1 MRKIF
6 INNPAAQDGRPP
18 FWQPWGCAGCLWR
31 TLLFAVTLWMMLF
44 LMSMLYRA
52 CDSDHPQGG
61 GSTPDL
67 TDPYF
72 HDPNLQDSI
81 NQIDPNIDPWPGD
94 TIASDNDWL
103 PRHPGGQPITPEL
116 PNDTANYIPPVENP
130 IDSMGIQL
138 SGDHLNVLISLKQTN
153 DMEQEMAAWAQKF
166 KQVYPQGDYAVNYY
180 NPQTSFMQ
188 ITVPESARESV
199 KAEINGKMPEFD
211 FIVFDEDVMGNEAR
225 PSDPAFAERG
235 FCWWH
240 EGVQLY
246 EAWDITMGDPD
257 IVIGVVDSFFD
268 LRHPELRNKRIIAPM
283 CFDRIQTDPT
293 NLLPPPGCEE
303 RPFSHGT
310 HVLSCAAADCNN
322 NEGACGMAPKCSV
335 IPVSINMGPKEGT
348 TTLRIAEAILYC
360 IMHGADV
367 VNVSLGMN
375 LQPFADLSNS
385 EQVEVSKLLQTDVEK
400 VMDYVHQVA
409 ERKNCMIVY
418 AAGNEGAVAG
428 IDPSKRGE
436 NTLRVSACGYRLD
449 SVFFTNYGLLPEEGV
464 NYSTVSFPGVDIL
477 GAMPN
482 NKYALMAGTSQAAPL
497 VSGVV
502 ALMKSLDRS
511 LTNEEIINILIETG
525 KPQPEE
531 QHIGPLVQIKDA
543 LLRVQNRRPRMEDIL
558 ADPSKLE
565 GIWECQGDL
574 VNDDTRV
581 PIILYLNLRHGGG
594 GTMYCNE
601 SGMIFESPLRWTV
614 DTSAQKVSIR
624 STGGLRCPSN
634 NNGYKQFICDG
645 VADNDGTM
653 RLKGTHPGQGNKVF
667 EFKMSRRDRLN
678 LTCVKCGKN
687 TVL

>member
-52 CDSDHPQGG
+52 CGSDHPQGG
-61 GSTPDL
+61 GGV
-67 TDPYF
+67 DPF
-72 HDPNLQDSI
+72 RQDPHNQDSI
-81 NQIDPNIDPWPGD
+81 GQTDPFIEPWPGD
-94 TIASDNDWL
+94 TITEISDWL
-103 PRHPGGQPITPEL
+103 PRHPNGEPITPEL
-116 PNDTANYIPPVENP
+116 PRDTANYIPPVENP
-130 IDSMGIQL
+130 IDSMGVPI

-153 DMEQEMAAWAQKF
+153 DMEQEMAAWARKF
-166 KQVYPQGDYAVNYY
+166 KQVYPENGYAVNYY
-180 NPQTSFMQ
+180 NPVTSFMQ
-188 ITVPESARESV
+188 ITVPEEAREAV
-199 KAEINGKMPEFD
+199 KEEINGKMPEFD
-211 FIVFDEDVMGNEAR
+211 FIVFEEEVMGSEVR
-225 PSDPAFAERG
+225 PSDPG
-235 FCWWH
+235 FTNRDLSWWH

-246 EAWDITMGDPD
+246 DAWDITMGDPE
-257 IVIGVVDSFFD
+257 IVIGVVDSYFD
-268 LRHPELRNKRIIAPM
+268 LRHPEFRNKRIIAPL
-283 CFDRIQTDPT
+283 CFDRIQTNPT
-293 NLLPPPGCEE
+293 NLLPPPGCEDKP
-303 RPFSHGT
+303 RDHGS
-310 HVLSCAAADCNN
+310 HVLSCAAAEDNN
-322 NEGACGMAPKCSV
+322 DNGVCGVAPKCAI
-335 IPVSINMGPKEGT
+335 IPVSVNAGT
-348 TTLRIAEAILYC
+348 KDQAPLLRIAEGILYC
-360 IMHGADV
+360 IMHGANV
-367 VNVSLGMN
+367 VNVSMGLG
-375 LQPFADLSNS
+375 LEKFADLPNS
-385 EQVEVSKLLQTDVEK
+385 EQVEISKQIFTDVEK
-400 VMDYVHQVA
+400 VMAYVSSVA
-409 ERKNCMIVY
+409 RRNNCMIVY

-428 IDPSKRGE
+428 IDPFKRNE
-436 NTLRVSACGYRLD
+436 NTIRVSACGHRLD

-477 GAMPN
+477 GAVPG

-497 VSGVV
+497 VAGVV

-543 LLRVQNRRPRMEDIL
+543 LLRVQNRRPRMEDVL

-581 PIILYLNLRHGGG
+581 PIILYLNLKHGGG

-601 SGMIFESPLRWTV
+601 SGMIFESPLKWTV
-614 DTSAQKVSIR
+614 NTSAQKVSIR
-624 STGGLRCPSN
+624 STGGLRCPQN

-667 EFKMSRRDRLN
+667 EFKMSRREHLN
-678 LTCVKCGKN
+678 LTCVKCGKG

>member
-52 CDSDHPQGG
+52 CDRDHTSGG
-61 GSTPDL
+61 DTPIQ
-67 TDPYF
+67 TNPYF
-72 HDPNLQDSI
+72 HDPALQDTI

-94 TIASDNDWL
+94 TISGDNDWL
-103 PRHPGGQPITPEL
+103 PRHPGGMPITPEL

-166 KQVYPQGDYAVNYY
+166 KQVYPQSNYGVNYY

-188 ITVPESARESV
+188 ITVPEEARESV
-199 KAEINGKMPEFD
+199 KAEINGRMPEFD

-225 PSDPAFAERG
+225 PSDPFFAEPR
-235 FCWWH
+235 FNWWH

-303 RPFSHGT
+303 RPFTHGT
-310 HVLSCAAADCNN
+310 HVLSCAAAECNN
-322 NEGACGMAPKCSV
+322 NAGACGMAPKCSV

-375 LQPFADLSNS
+375 LQRFADLPNS
-385 EQVEVSKLLQTDVEK
+385 DQVEVSKLLQTDVEK

-428 IDPSKRGE
+428 IDPTKRSE

-477 GAMPN
+477 GAVPN

-497 VSGVV
+497 VAGVV

-511 LTNEEIINILIETG
+511 LTNEEIINILVETG

-531 QHIGPLVQIKDA
+531 QHIGPLVQVKDA
-543 LLRVQNRRPRMEDIL
+543 LLRVQNRRPRMDDIL
-558 ADPSKLE
+558 DDPSKLE
-565 GIWECQGDL
+565 GIWECRGDL
-574 VNDDTRV
+574 FNDETKV
-581 PIILYLNLRHGGG
+581 PLTLYLNLTHGGG
-594 GTMYCNE
+594 GTMYCYE
-601 SGMIFESPLRWTV
+601 SDAVFVCPLKWSV
-614 DTSAQKVSIR
+614 DASAQKVSIR
-624 STGGLRCPSN
+624 STDILRCPN
-634 NNGYKQFICDG
+634 FNKYYKQYICAG
-645 VADNDGTM
+645 VADDDGTM
-653 RLKGTHPGQGNKVF
+653 RLKGHHPGSENKPF
-667 EFKMSRRDRLN
+667 IFKMSRREHLN
-678 LTCVKCGKN
+678 LTCVKCGKS